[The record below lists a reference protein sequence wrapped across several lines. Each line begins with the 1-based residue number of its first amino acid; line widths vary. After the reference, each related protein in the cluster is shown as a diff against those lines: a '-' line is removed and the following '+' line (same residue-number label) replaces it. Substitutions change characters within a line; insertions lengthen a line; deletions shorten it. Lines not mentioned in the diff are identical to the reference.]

1 MKLTIVCTLTL
12 KEYCVTKP
20 TSPLFMFTAA
30 RRQAFPCTKSNS
42 SLWIKNSGPHMHSWF
57 MKRIGRCKCKPRRG
71 RRIMYECTQA
81 LSVECKFLILACACA
96 IPVCVCV
103 CVLVLWEFQRKLGG
117 SLGRYHSLFVI
128 GPYLFPQSFW
138 CNRGQTTRISKAAL
152 IPGTRKK

>member
-103 CVLVLWEFQRKLGG
+103 CACVVGVLEKVGRLPRQISFPICHR
-117 SLGRYHSLFVI
+117 SL
-128 GPYLFPQSFW
+128 PFPPKF
-138 CNRGQTTRISKAAL
+138 L
-152 IPGTRKK
+152 V